1 MSEYKYFPLIKT
13 RDAELKALSKFDS
26 KYFNETLP
34 IYELTKSRKA
44 KVAPD
49 GDIHRRMSTIK
60 EVQGGRPFI
69 LDLTSNEKYIN
80 PQIEQ
85 LLNESKG
92 FSEWRYF
99 LDFYRDLNIIPMVHI
114 YDDDDFTQV
123 QHFVHE
129 VSLIKD
135 YLAVRLPYNLDE
147 YKKYIRPIVASL
159 NHGCKIFVIIDGEQ
173 ATRDNVNDITNGCI
187 FACEELDEF
196 NASIEDI
203 ITVSTSFPLN
213 PKDYGTDEAGDIP
226 ILEETIFRDVSAQ
239 YPIKYGDYASINIQQ
254 VEIRGGTFIPRIDIA
269 LDKIFIYKRY
279 RREKGSY
286 PLCAKMV
293 LSDVRYHQ
301 LGIWADKEIALAA
314 ADTPSGISPS
324 FWIAVRVNYFMT
336 SRVLLRNKILG

>member
-1 MSEYKYFPLIKT
+1 MSNYKYFPLIKT

-26 KYFNETLP
+26 IYFDQTLP

-60 EVQGGRPFI
+60 DIQGERPFI

-92 FSEWRYF
+92 FAEWRYF
-99 LDFYRDLNIIPMVHI
+99 LDFYRELNIIPMIHI

-123 QHFVHE
+123 QHFVRE
-129 VSLIKD
+129 MSSLKEF
-135 YLAVRLPYNLDE
+135 LAVRLPYDLDE
-147 YKKYIRPIVASL
+147 YKKYIRPIISSL
-159 NHGCKIFVIIDGEQ
+159 SHGCKIYVIIDGEQ
-173 ATRDNVNDITNGCI
+173 ATSDNVNDISAGCM

-203 ITVSTSFPLN
+203 VTVSTSFPLN

-226 ILEETIFRDVSAQ
+226 ILEETIFREVSSH

-269 LDKIFIYKRY
+269 LEQMFMYKRY

-286 PLCAKMV
+286 PLCAKKV
-293 LSDVRYHQ
+293 LSDKRYKP

-314 ADTPSGISPS
+314 ADIPSGISPS
-324 FWIAVRVNYFMT
+324 FWIAVRINYFMT
-336 SRVLLRNKILG
+336 SRVLLRNRTS